1 MSDTETEASKPGQD
15 GAPRPVRALAWIL
28 LYTLLVTMPVLVLV
42 SGLSGGGS
50 GWWFDFSM
58 GLGFGSLAL
67 MGGQFLLT
75 ARFRRATAPVG
86 IDVVYVTH
94 RWLAV
99 IGLGV
104 AVGHYAVV
112 RVLYPDTLVPLSP
125 LEAPFHMTAG
135 RLALAAFVVLVVS
148 SLFRRGLGIEYDGW
162 RMAHALLAVVGMVL
176 ALLHVRGVGYY
187 SGVFWNRVVLDLFM
201 GSLVALALYTRV
213 VKPLL
218 LKTLPYRVTHV
229 RPEGARAHT
238 LMLEPEGHSGM
249 DFAPGQFGWL
259 SLATTPWR
267 AHEHPF
273 SFSNPPTADGRIE
286 MTIKAMG
293 DFTSRIGETPTGT
306 VAYID
311 GPHGIFSID
320 SHPEAPGFLFLAG
333 GVGIAPIMSM
343 LRAMERRKDPRPSVL
358 VYGNRTW
365 EGAAFRHELPALEE
379 RLDLRVVHVLQ
390 EPPPGWE
397 GAVGMPRPEL
407 LHAAS
412 ATLPDGF
419 HVFICGPVAM
429 NEMAQAV
436 LSDAGVS
443 LPRIHFELFEMA

>member
-1 MSDTETEASKPGQD
+1 MVAERSVRL
-15 GAPRPVRALAWIL
+15 RPVRALAWTL
-28 LYTLLVTMPVLVLV
+28 LYTLLVAMPVLVLV

-99 IGLGV
+99 IALGIV
-104 AVGHYAVV
+104 VGHYAVV
-112 RVLYPDTLVPLSP
+112 RMLYPDTLGPLSP

-135 RLALAAFVVLVVS
+135 RLALAIFAVLVLS

-162 RMAHALLAVVGMVL
+162 RITHAFLAIVGMVL
-176 ALLHVRGVGYY
+176 ALVHVRGVGYY
-187 SGVFWNRVVLDLFM
+187 SGIFWNRVVLDLFM
-201 GSLVALALYTRV
+201 GSLVTLALYLRV

-218 LKTLPYRVTHV
+218 LMARPYRVTDV
-229 RPEGARAHT
+229 RPEGDRAHT
-238 LMLEPEGHSGM
+238 LTLEPEGHDGM

-259 SLATTPWR
+259 SLGTTPWR

-273 SFSNPPTADGRIE
+273 SFSNAPAEDGRIE
-286 MTIKAMG
+286 MTIKALG
-293 DFTSRIGETPTGT
+293 DFTSRIGETPLGT
-306 VAYID
+306 VAYVD
-311 GPHGIFSID
+311 GPHGIFGID

-333 GVGIAPIMSM
+333 GVGIAPVMSM
-343 LRAMERRKDPRPSVL
+343 LRAMERRGDPRPSVL

-365 EGAAFRHELPALEE
+365 EGAAFRQELSVLEE

-390 EPPPGWE
+390 EPPEGWE
-397 GAVGMPRPEL
+397 GAVGMPRPGL
-407 LHAAS
+407 LRDVS

-429 NEMAQAV
+429 NEMAQA
-436 LSDAGVS
+436 SFSEAGVP
-443 LPRIHFELFEMA
+443 LRRIHFELFEMA